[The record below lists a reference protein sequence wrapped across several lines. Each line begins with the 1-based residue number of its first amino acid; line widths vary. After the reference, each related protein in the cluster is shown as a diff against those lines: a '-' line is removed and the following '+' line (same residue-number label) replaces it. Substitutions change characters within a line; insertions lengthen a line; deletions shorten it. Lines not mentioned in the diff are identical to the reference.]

1 MTVPR
6 ARIIE
11 SESAVS
17 LIEPG
22 RQPVGN
28 DSLAPAAR
36 VVTLYRIQTS
46 NSSSSLTRLPVSRNG
61 KRPIHWNLNRGLGIV
76 TVTVTSTASENRDL

>member
-36 VVTLYRIQTS
+36 VSDVVQNTDFKLKFKFNQAAS
-46 NSSSSLTRLPVSRNG
+46 KPQWQAADSLELEPG
-61 KRPIHWNLNRGLGIV
+61 PGH
-76 TVTVTSTASENRDL
+76 RDRHSDQHCQ